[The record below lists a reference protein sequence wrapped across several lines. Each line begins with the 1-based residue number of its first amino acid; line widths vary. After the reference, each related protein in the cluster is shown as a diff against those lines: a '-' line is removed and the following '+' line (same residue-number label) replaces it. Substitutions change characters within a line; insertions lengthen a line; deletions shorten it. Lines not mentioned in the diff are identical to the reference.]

1 MRIVFALM
9 ESYNAAEKMMIMTMM
24 MMMIALSVKVAATVD
39 VMTTKMTE
47 TMGTVG
53 FKVGRLRMVRA
64 FVLVATHVVAAEER
78 SPVRRGPVQERGSAL
93 EVAQEKISMAPCA
106 VRVRSH
112 SPIVVLQSVLVSMIL
127 TSLVGLVTIEIHV
140 RGFPAPMALSASLGI
155 QDASSEEEN
164 VTMWTTFDCVLT
176 RQRSPATMSR
186 LFPLQF
192 RVPLPFQVSLPFQVP
207 LLFQVP
213 LQMI

>member
-93 EVAQEKISMAPCA
+93 EVAQEKISMAPCV
-106 VRVRSH
+106 VRARSH

-127 TSLVGLVTIEIHV
+127 TSLVGLVTIE
-140 RGFPAPMALSASLGI
+140 
-155 QDASSEEEN
+155 
-164 VTMWTTFDCVLT
+164 
-176 RQRSPATMSR
+176 
-186 LFPLQF
+186 
-192 RVPLPFQVSLPFQVP
+192 
-207 LLFQVP
+207 
-213 LQMI
+213 